1 MVILEDTIKMER
13 HIDLIKDQ
21 GNIRDVLFTSELKGN
36 TIGVKINP
44 RYDILGGKLK
54 ARMRSFVK
62 YIETVD
68 SLKIYLEL
76 KDKGWISVKFDGLET
91 KILKDELI
99 VEYVAID
106 DKYVVVEKEGMIVA
120 LQKDRDADLIS
131 DGNVRDLARRLQA
144 LRKERGYNPT
154 EILDAAYISGLDSIW
169 LDSISS
175 KIDVLTYLVRVK
187 ETKIMDQPI
196 GSVQWIDAEI
206 DGKPIKISVE

>member
-1 MVILEDTIKMER
+1 
-13 HIDLIKDQ
+13 
-21 GNIRDVLFTSELKGN
+21 
-36 TIGVKINP
+36 
-44 RYDILGGKLK
+44 
-54 ARMRSFVK
+54 
-62 YIETVD
+62 
-68 SLKIYLEL
+68 L

-91 KILKDELI
+91 KILRDELI

-175 KIDVLTYLVRVK
+175 KLDVLTYLVRVK

>member
-1 MVILEDTIKMER
+1 
-13 HIDLIKDQ
+13 
-21 GNIRDVLFTSELKGN
+21 
-36 TIGVKINP
+36 
-44 RYDILGGKLK
+44 
-54 ARMRSFVK
+54 
-62 YIETVD
+62 
-68 SLKIYLEL
+68 L